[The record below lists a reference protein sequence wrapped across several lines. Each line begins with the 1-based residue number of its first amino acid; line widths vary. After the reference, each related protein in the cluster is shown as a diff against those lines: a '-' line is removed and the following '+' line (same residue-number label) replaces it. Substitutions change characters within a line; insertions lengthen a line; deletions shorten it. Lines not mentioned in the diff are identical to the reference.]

1 MIGIV
6 VVSHGKLARE
16 LVRAAEHVVGE
27 QTAFRS
33 ISIEAEDDID
43 DRREQIRET
52 VKACNSGKGVI
63 ILTDMFGGTPSNLAL
78 TNLVPGKVD
87 VIGGVN
93 LPMLIHLAQIRSE
106 LTLREAVEAT
116 CAAGQRYIRVG
127 SEIMSRRK

>member
-16 LVRAAEHVVGE
+16 LVRAAEHVVGS
-27 QTAFRS
+27 QPAFRS

-52 VKACNSGKGVI
+52 VRACDNGKGVI
-63 ILTDMFGGTPSNLAL
+63 ILSDMFGGTPSNLAL
-78 TNLVPGKVD
+78 SNLSPGKVD

-93 LPMLIHLAQIRSE
+93 LPMLIHLVQIRSE
-106 LTLREAVEAT
+106 LTLKEAVQAT
-116 CAAGQRYIRVG
+116 CQAGQRYIRIG
-127 SEIMSRRK
+127 SEVMGRGK